1 MDFNIFFHISERKF
15 VFNSL
20 TVISIDVYLLLSL
33 QTFNQ
38 IAKYENFLY
47 KIVLEIFY
55 DLGLKSYRN

>member
-20 TVISIDVYLLLSL
+20 TVISIDVYLLLNP

-47 KIVLEIFY
+47 KIVLEIF
-55 DLGLKSYRN
+55 